1 MIRKIAIGVGLVAV
15 ALLLLGGIKAMQI
28 GAMVEAGENFQMPP
42 TTVTSAQVQREDWEQ
57 SIPAVGSVT
66 SVNGAELRAEAPGR
80 VVEINFQSG
89 DPVKAGDVLVRLDI
103 ETERAQLKAAEAS
116 LDLARLELDRAENLR
131 QTRTISASEFDR
143 ASASHKEAEA
153 QVENIRAMIDKK
165 TVEAPFDG
173 LAGIRRV
180 NIGSYVSAGDP
191 IVPLQ
196 SLDPVFIDFSLPQR
210 TLSEIESGLRVEA
223 VVDSFPDEVFV
234 GRLTA
239 TNPGLNASTRM
250 ITVQA
255 TFENPDHRLRPGM
268 FATVRVIRPQRR
280 EVLTIP
286 STAILHAPYGNSVF
300 LIEKAETPK
309 DDDDQP
315 DGGQPELVIRQ
326 QFIRTGESRGDFTE
340 VLSGLDEGERI
351 VGAGVFKLRNGSP
364 VVVDNSLKLDPQR
377 DPRPPEG

>member
-89 DPVKAGDVLVRLDI
+89 DPVKAGDVLVRLDT